1 MVRVHQAEIY
11 RYLRFLG
18 AVERD
23 LAEDLVQET
32 FVAAWESRQP
42 PDATDPERRA
52 AWLRGI
58 ARNRF
63 RMHCRR
69 ARASP
74 VVYDEATLERAE
86 RVWTTEYLRGDD
98 GSDYREALR
107 RCVERL
113 DPGARRAIELRY
125 RDELGRAEMAG
136 RLGLSED
143 GVKSLL
149 RRIRAGLA
157 DCVRRTLAGGGR

>member
-1 MVRVHQAEIY
+1 MVQAHQAEIY

-18 AVERD
+18 AVERE

-32 FVAAWESRQP
+32 FVAAWESRHP
-42 PDATDPERRA
+42 PEASDPGRLA

-63 RMHCRR
+63 RMYCRR
-69 ARASP
+69 ARANP
-74 VVYDEATLERAE
+74 VVADDRTLERAE
-86 RVWTTEYLRGDD
+86 RVWTTAFLREGD

-107 RCVERL
+107 RCLDRL
-113 DPGARRAIELRY
+113 DAPARRAVDLRY
-125 RDELGRAEMAG
+125 REALGRAEMAG
-136 RLGLSED
+136 RLGRSED

-149 RRIRAGLA
+149 RRVRAALA
-157 DCVRRTLAGGGR
+157 GCVRRTLAGGEP